1 MGLYTPAFPF
11 SVALPEAAFDDL
23 ITWAGINVLYLKG
36 HSCPCVQDTG
46 SSQQGLQTCN
56 ACFGRGYYWDPP
68 QGPFIVLITYISWI
82 GRNVAIGE
90 TMDPTYGQVDNAGP
104 ILTIQNSPANQVIYQ
119 QTNTKD
125 LFVEVSATQRFQAGM
140 RVGQNE
146 IVPQWQIL
154 GAPNTSFSIAPTGA
168 VVVEDPTTNQPV
180 KSGVTYLV
188 NGGHVTLNGGYPVGT
203 GYTVE
208 YYSQPTFVIEEP
220 FGGLMHARPFGQ
232 GITYP
237 HRYKM
242 QLLDL
247 WLRDNIG
254 SSTGLG

>member
-1 MGLYTPAFPF
+1 MGLYTPPFGF
-11 SVALPEAAFDDL
+11 SVALPPDAFNDL
-23 ITWAGINVLYLKG
+23 ITWAGIKVLYLKA
-36 HSCPCVQDTG
+36 HACPCAGDTG
-46 SSQQGLQTCN
+46 SAQPQPRCN

-68 QGPFIVLITYISWI
+68 QGPFIVLVTYISWI

-104 ILTIQNSPANQVIYQ
+104 IITIQNSPANQVIFQ

-125 LFVEVSATQRFQAGM
+125 LFVEVNATQRFQATM
-140 RVGQNE
+140 RVGENE

-168 VVVEDPTTNQPV
+168 VVVEDPVLMQPV
-180 KSGVTYLV
+180 GGVAYTV
-188 NGGHVTLNGGYPVGT
+188 NGGQVVLSGGYPTGT
-203 GYTVE
+203 AYTVE
-208 YYSQPTFVIEEP
+208 YYSQPTFVIEEA

-232 GITYP
+232 GLLYP

-247 WLRDNIG
+247 WLRDLIG
-254 SSTGLG
+254 SSRGVL